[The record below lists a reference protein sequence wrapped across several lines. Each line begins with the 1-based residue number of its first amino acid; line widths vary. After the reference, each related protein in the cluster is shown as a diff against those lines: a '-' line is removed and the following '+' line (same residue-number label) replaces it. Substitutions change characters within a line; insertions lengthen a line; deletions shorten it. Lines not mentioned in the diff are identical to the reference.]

1 MSSSHEKDVL
11 PSDDKSESEG
21 QNDGQKIQ
29 SQPASS
35 SENSNSGLDTPA
47 QGGARLVKSGLWY
60 VKDQWFLIALGIL
73 IAIAS
78 QVQVPAS
85 HQELKTTVVTYLCV
99 SIIFLITGC
108 TLPTRTLIESYSR
121 WKIHLFVQVQSF
133 LMTSAVMFGVVSA
146 AATNKDFMD
155 PGLLIGELVE
165 TSIEAQ
171 APMSM
176 QASGTNQH
184 AGLIF
189 SGCLPTTISSN
200 VVMTGQAHG
209 NTALTV
215 VQSTLGNFL
224 GPFLSPVL
232 ISMYTST
239 GAWYTKVLPHDD
251 GGYGEIYRRVFK
263 QLGLSIFVPLVAGQI
278 IQNIFPKQTK
288 IIFTRFKLS
297 KLASI
302 CLLVLI
308 WQTYDQAFS
317 SRAFQSIKA
326 SNIVF
331 IVFMSIALFFIF
343 LAVCFFTSTMWLP
356 RQDTISVCY
365 CVPAKTPAM
374 GVPLANVMFLG
385 LSTQLKSKI
394 QIPMVIYQGLQ
405 IVAGSLL
412 TMAFRHWIQPEEE
425 AKARAKLEEEEHN
438 AATRSEPAR
447 QLQEAD
453 NAPAA

>member
-99 SIIFLITGC
+99 SIIFLMTGC

-133 LMTSAVMFGVVSA
+133 LMTSAVLFGVVSA

-155 PGLLIGELVE
+155 PGLLI
-165 TSIEAQ
+165 
-171 APMSM
+171 
-176 QASGTNQH
+176 
-184 AGLIF
+184 GLIF

-326 SNIVF
+326 SNIIF

-438 AATRSEPAR
+438 AATNSEPAR